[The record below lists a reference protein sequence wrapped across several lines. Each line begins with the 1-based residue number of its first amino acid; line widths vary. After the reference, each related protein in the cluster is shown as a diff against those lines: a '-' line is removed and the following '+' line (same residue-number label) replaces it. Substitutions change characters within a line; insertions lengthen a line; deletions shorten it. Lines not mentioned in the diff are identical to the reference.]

1 MVHLF
6 QDTGR
11 LNVKNAQKLHR
22 AMAKGGRRSC
32 GRPESVNHMENAG
45 LLSRQSF
52 LPEGEAA

>member
-22 AMAKGGRRSC
+22 AMAKGG
-32 GRPESVNHMENAG
+32 EEDAAG
-45 LLSRQSF
+45 VRNL
-52 LPEGEAA
+52 

>member
-22 AMAKGGRRSC
+22 AMAKGA
-32 GRPESVNHMENAG
+32 ESVNHMENAG